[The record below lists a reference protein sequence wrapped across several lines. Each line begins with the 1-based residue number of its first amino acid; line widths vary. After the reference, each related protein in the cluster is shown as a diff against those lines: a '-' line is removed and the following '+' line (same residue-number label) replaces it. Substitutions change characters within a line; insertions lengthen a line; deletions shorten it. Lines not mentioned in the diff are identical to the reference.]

1 MPISGDLVFITFL
14 TISSFSPIIK
24 QTLYP
29 LGAAVLLSLS
39 VNSAQAQTRSE
50 LSRTTF
56 ETTLS
61 NGLKVIIRE
70 DHRAPMVMTQ
80 IWYKVGSS
88 DESGNILG
96 VSHAL

>member
-1 MPISGDLVFITFL
+1 MFITFS
-14 TISSFSPIIK
+14 TISSFSQMIK

-29 LGAAVLLSLS
+29 LGAAVLFSLS
-39 VNSAQAQTRSE
+39 FGPAQAQTRSE

-80 IWYKVGSS
+80 IWYKAHDGLP
-88 DESGNILG
+88 E
-96 VSHAL
+96 